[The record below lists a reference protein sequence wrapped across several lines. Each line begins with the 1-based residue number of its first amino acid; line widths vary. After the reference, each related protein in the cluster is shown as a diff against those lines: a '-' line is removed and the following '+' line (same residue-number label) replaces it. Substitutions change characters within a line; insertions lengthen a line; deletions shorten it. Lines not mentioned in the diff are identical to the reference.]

1 MISPTIVCGIPRSGI
16 NVVAAAIIHSGAFGG
31 EMGKQNK
38 DFDEG
43 EFSNNEIRDKIVK
56 NYFDRNGFDSKG
68 QFPLPKTGNISIPM
82 NWKERIEEVL
92 SNEGWKD
99 EQWIYKDSK
108 SCLIWPVW
116 NHAYPNAK
124 WVIVRR
130 RTGDIV
136 QSCLK
141 TGYMTAYEDAEGW
154 ISWVHQYE
162 EKFVEMIE
170 AGLNCKVIWPERLVD
185 GDYQQLKEVIEWIG
199 LPWKQDIIEYI
210 NPLLSGNKNT
220 KKWEGLAQSK

>member
-1 MISPTIVCGIPRSGI
+1 MSSPLLIAGIPRSGI
-16 NVVAAAIIHSGAFGG
+16 NIIAAAIAHCGVFGG
-31 EMGKQNK
+31 VMGKQNR

-43 EFSNNEIRDKIVK
+43 EYSNNQIRDKVVK
-56 NYFDRNGFDSKG
+56 NYFDRNGWDNRG
-68 QFPLPKTGNISIPM
+68 QFPIPPTDKVTVSL
-82 NWKERIEEVL
+82 NWKERVEDIL
-92 SNEGWKD
+92 YFEGWKD
-99 EQWIYKDSK
+99 QQWMYKDSK

-116 NHAYPNAK
+116 NSAYPNAK

-162 EKFVEMIE
+162 EKFVEMIK
-170 AGLNCKVIWPERLVD
+170 AGLNCKVIWPERMVD
-185 GDYQQLKEVIEWIG
+185 GDFQQLKELVEWIG
-199 LPWKQDIIEYI
+199 FPWNDSILKHVE
-210 NPLLSGNKNT
+210 PLLWGNKKE
-220 KKWEGLAQSK
+220 KKCQELPPQR